1 MTCINTRPTVPAP
14 ASSQEAVIARKLE
27 ADRQRRI
34 ESDRDKEIVQTL
46 IDAPEVRELCR
57 GLVRGDQ
64 FAQRKLALVML
75 LAEVGGGS

>member
-14 ASSQEAVIARKLE
+14 ASSQEAIIARKLE
-27 ADRQRRI
+27 ADRLRRI
-34 ESDRDKEIVQTL
+34 ESARNAEIVQTL

>member
-1 MTCINTRPTVPAP
+1 MTDYQTRPTVPAP
-14 ASSQEAVIARKLE
+14 ASQQESRLSRKLE
-27 ADRQRRI
+27 ADRIRRI

-64 FAQRKLALVML
+64 FAQRKLALVMWI
-75 LAEVGGGS
+75 ADIGGRP